1 MSEFTP
7 EQQAAAQTAI
17 EAAQKVRAGGEL
29 KEGELLDF
37 TSAEGNHYTGVLVF
51 KKLTMADL
59 MKSGAIKSEILRE
72 AGVQD
77 VGLVDADILFMAH
90 IISIL
95 DVALYKRPE
104 SLLKLKEITEPDLL
118 FHVFG
123 LHQMWEAQFRKGF
136 RTASEDH
143 SKTAAGAQTVDT
155 P

>member
-7 EQQAAAQTAI
+7 EQQAAAQAAI
-17 EAAQKVRAGGEL
+17 ETAQKVRAGGEL

-37 TSAEGNHYTGVLVF
+37 TSTEGNHYTGVLVF
-51 KKLTMADL
+51 KKLTMAEL

-77 VGLVDADILFMAH
+77 VRLVDTDILFMAH
-90 IISIL
+90 VISVL
-95 DVALYKRPE
+95 DVALHKRPE
-104 SLLKLKEITEPDLL
+104 CLLKLKEIKEPDLL

-123 LHQMWEAQFRKGF
+123 LHQMWEAKFRKDF
-136 RTASEDH
+136 RNTTENHSE
-143 SKTAAGAQTVDT
+143 AATGAQAVDT

>member
-1 MSEFTP
+1 MSEFTA
-7 EQQAAAQTAI
+7 EQQAAAQAAI
-17 EAAQKVRAGGEL
+17 ETAQKVRAGGEL

-37 TSAEGNHYTGVLVF
+37 TSTEGNHYTGVLVF

-77 VGLVDADILFMAH
+77 VRLVDTDILFMAH
-90 IISIL
+90 VISVL
-95 DVALYKRPE
+95 DVALHKRPE
-104 SLLKLKEITEPDLL
+104 CLLKLKEITEPDLL

-123 LHQMWEAQFRKGF
+123 LHQMWEAKFRKDF
-136 RTASEDH
+136 RNANENHSE
-143 SKTAAGAQTVDT
+143 AATGAQAVDT